1 MKKTIIIAVSLI
13 AVVLLTLIFVLTHG
27 KKNTTTTTTTKTTQ
41 NAKEIQLSADE
52 MPTVNLIPREDGH
65 QLTLKVTNIP
75 SKFASVDYELVYS
88 AMDQGLEI
96 DKGVS
101 GTVSPTDQSFQEDL
115 LLGTS
120 SCTAGCK
127 YSYDEGVTG
136 GTLSLTLTTSDKQY
150 VTFETPFVLR
160 NSTQI
165 NKDKNLS
172 LTEEN
177 FTINGTVTSKNDF
190 FIAIKNFKSIYSVFS
205 SGTGTG
211 KVSSISP
218 STVTKE
224 NLNSF
229 IGDYLIP

>member
-1 MKKTIIIAVSLI
+1 MKKTIIIAIALI
-13 AVVLLTLIFVLTHG
+13 AVVLLTLIFVLTHN
-27 KKNTTTTTTTKTTQ
+27 KKSTTTSTTTKTTQ
-41 NAKEIQLSADE
+41 NAKEIQLSTDE
-52 MPTVNLIPREDGH
+52 MPTVSLIPRADGH

-75 SKFASVDYELVYS
+75 SKFTSVDYELVYS
-88 AMDQGLEI
+88 ATDQGLEI

-101 GTVSPTDQSFQEDL
+101 GTVNITNQNLQEDL

-127 YSYDEGVTG
+127 YSYDEGITG
-136 GTLSLTLTTSDKQY
+136 GTLSLILTTSDKQY

-160 NSTQI
+160 SSTQI
-165 NKDKNLS
+165 NKDKNLN

-177 FTINGTVTSKNDF
+177 FTINGTITGKNDF

-205 SGTGTG
+205 SGTGAG
-211 KVSSISP
+211 KISSISP
-218 STVTKE
+218 GTVTKE

-229 IGDYLIP
+229 VGDYIIP